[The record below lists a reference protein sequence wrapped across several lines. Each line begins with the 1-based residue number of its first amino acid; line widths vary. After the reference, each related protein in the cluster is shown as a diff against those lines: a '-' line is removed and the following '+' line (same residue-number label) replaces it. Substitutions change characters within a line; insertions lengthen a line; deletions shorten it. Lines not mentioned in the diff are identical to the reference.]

1 MLLGSPLSLPQL
13 HFTVCPATSVLCV
26 ATIACAADS
35 FVENLKQIKCYKY
48 YRTIPR
54 VKLFKWC
61 DFVTEQDP
69 IYFAC
74 CVFFHFSTILSSKGV
89 NDVRKTCTI
98 HRQAICLAKILK
110 VSINEDIF
118 RQAPNIRQ
126 EWRDHVRTSDTNKSN
141 LLILFIIVSQ
151 FESTIKG
158 FLKVKTQVF
167 TFSEYCEN
175 YRESLLTPL
184 LSRVRSFHDE
194 I

>member
-13 HFTVCPATSVLCV
+13 HLTVCPATSVLCV

-48 YRTIPR
+48 YRSIPR

-74 CVFFHFSTILSSKGV
+74 CVFFHFSTFLSSKGV

-110 VSINEDIF
+110 VSITEDIW
-118 RQAPNIRQ
+118 RQAP
-126 EWRDHVRTSDTNKSN
+126 
-141 LLILFIIVSQ
+141 
-151 FESTIKG
+151 
-158 FLKVKTQVF
+158 KTQVFTF

-175 YRESLLTPL
+175 QREILLTSL
-184 LSRVRSFHDE
+184 LSRVHSFHDD

>member
-1 MLLGSPLSLPQL
+1 MPSSFTRTKNWHLSLTLNLTSHLLTCIATWALVWMLLGSPLSLPQL
-13 HFTVCPATSVLCV
+13 HLTVCPATSVLCV

-48 YRTIPR
+48 YRSISH

-110 VSINEDIF
+110 VSINEDIC
-118 RQAPNIRQ
+118 RQAPKFRWRWKDHIQYSNIWHEQ
-126 EWRDHVRTSDTNKSN
+126 D
-141 LLILFIIVSQ
+141 
-151 FESTIKG
+151 
-158 FLKVKTQVF
+158 
-167 TFSEYCEN
+167 
-175 YRESLLTPL
+175 
-184 LSRVRSFHDE
+184 
-194 I
+194 